1 MGIRK
6 KLQAVLGK
14 GFRTPKF
21 RFKFNLA
28 IARLKVLKNQRQA
41 RYSISRSDVVE
52 LLKLGN
58 HDSALLRV
66 ELVIK
71 EQNMLDVFAIVEG
84 YCHLLIERAN
94 LVEKEKVCPDEL
106 KEAVSSLIYAATRC
120 GELPE
125 LQEIR
130 AIFTAQFGKEF
141 AANAAEL
148 RNGCIVNPKIVH
160 KLSTRVPSLE
170 EKMKLLKEIGSEYN
184 IDIPIEKPASVLPVV
199 NLESGTEY
207 LQKQYPMTSS
217 GVSNSEENRPMRP
230 EDIETVEFFSDSV
243 KLRRRY
249 TDVVDAAQAAYESA
263 SYAAAAARAAV
274 ELSRSESTDRDGPSS
289 PNVQARIEPKNS
301 KMFIREKVVAGFA
314 DAKVELIF
322 KKTHPIQNY
331 SFSSRI
337 ERKTEQYKNG
347 TEFKISLSGSSSDS
361 ADDDEGTKM
370 SVGDEG
376 RLGKEMVFDG
386 SDDETAHMSRTPRS
400 ETYFMN
406 TNMKDDMIEG
416 RSTKPYCSSHKNFLL
431 RSQTGLT
438 MESETENSKKH
449 FAEEIRTQ
457 GAEHLNVNKTP
468 ISVRTRRTY
477 GR

>member
-6 KLQAVLGK
+6 KLQAILGK

-28 IARLKVLKNQRQA
+28 IARLSVLKNQRRA
-41 RYSISRSDVVE
+41 RYSIARSDVVE
-52 LLKLGN
+52 LLKHGN
-58 HDSALLRV
+58 QDSALLRV

-71 EQNMLDVFAIVEG
+71 EQKMLDVFAIIEG
-84 YCHLLIERAN
+84 YCHLLIERTN
-94 LVEKEKVCPDEL
+94 LIEQEKVCPDEL

-148 RNGCIVNPKIVH
+148 RNGCMIVQ

-184 IDIPIEKPASVLPVV
+184 IDIQIEKPASVLPVV
-199 NLESGTEY
+199 NLESGTENQ
-207 LQKQYPMTSS
+207 QKQYPMTTS
-217 GVSNSEENRPMRP
+217 GVSNSEENRAMRP
-230 EDIETVEFFSDSV
+230 EDIATVEFFYDSV

-249 TDVVDAAQAAYESA
+249 TDVADAAQAAYESA

-289 PNVQARIEPKNS
+289 PNVQARIEPMNS
-301 KMFIREKVVAGFA
+301 KIFIREKVVAGFA
-314 DAKVELIF
+314 DAKVEQIF

-331 SFSSRI
+331 SFSSSI
-337 ERKTEQYKNG
+337 ERETEQHKNG
-347 TEFKISLSGSSSDS
+347 TELKTSLSGSSSDS

-406 TNMKDDMIEG
+406 SSLKDDILED

-438 MESETENSKKH
+438 MESEPENSKQH
-449 FAEEIRTQ
+449 FAEKIRTQ
-457 GAEHLNVNKTP
+457 GAEHLNVNKRP